1 MLAQACPGGADDLV
15 MGYDTRSRDR
25 SRWAVTGL
33 SGALAAGVLV
43 GTGAVTGEA
52 ARTHRAEEQAEQERR
67 AEEYAAWQAE
77 QAAYEAALAEQERAS
92 EPRVVVKQRP
102 RRTRVTTRY
111 ITAAAP
117 SGVSVG
123 ASGTTPRGAGSPSSS
138 TPRSD
143 GGGGGGGGGGG
154 APGPTPGPP
163 PPPPPPPPASSGS

>member
-1 MLAQACPGGADDLV
+1 

-43 GTGAVTGEA
+43 GTGVVTGEA
-52 ARTHRAEEQAEQERR
+52 ARAHRADEQAEQERR

-77 QAAYEAALAEQERAS
+77 QAAYEAALAEREQAS
-92 EPRVVVKQRP
+92 EPRVVVRQRP

-117 SGVSVG
+117 SGVSVS
-123 ASGTTPRGAGSPSSS
+123 ASGTTPGSSGGGDRPPAGSS
-138 TPRSD
+138 R

-154 APGPTPGPP
+154 APGPTPGSP